1 MSFPKLLFL
10 IRLNDL
16 RATALTVG
24 SFIQGDE
31 QIESKDLLVPTSN
44 SLVRI
49 LLKYKDLFCIYS

>member
-1 MSFPKLLFL
+1 M
-10 IRLNDL
+10 LNDL